1 MITIMSIVW
10 WVLLILFAGCF
21 GWSLWQSL
29 AAFKAENY
37 DWIAYSV
44 LSVLFLSSVVL
55 AWFTIQALKECAHV
69 L

>member
-29 AAFKAENY
+29 AALKAKAEDY
-37 DWIAYSV
+37 DWIGYSV

-55 AWFTIQALKECAHV
+55 AWFTIQALQSVC
-69 L
+69 